1 MAESSTVLIV
11 DDYQDALEVWS
22 VYLEAE
28 GFRVVTAA
36 TGRQA
41 LQRIQDDQPDVVVLD
56 LELPDLSGS
65 DVARRVRA
73 SDRTRA
79 LPLIAA
85 TGCARA
91 RELDA
96 ARQAGFDLILTKP
109 CDPVGLVHEIRRLMV
124 DEGARRGANA

>member
-11 DDYQDALEVWS
+11 DDYVDALEVWAQ
-22 VYLEAE
+22 YLEAE

-41 LQRIQDDQPDVVVLD
+41 LQRIRDDRPDVVVLD

-73 SDRTRA
+73 ADDTRG

-85 TGCARA
+85 TGCARP
-91 RELDA
+91 RELEA
-96 ARQAGFDLILTKP
+96 ARNAGFDLILTKP
-109 CDPVGLVHEIRRLMV
+109 CDPVGLVHEIRRLVV
-124 DEGARRGANA
+124 DDGSLRGANA